1 MRDTLHDRITALK
14 VRGIQPRLDVV
25 MIGDNP
31 ASAIYVDMKQKAA
44 KTLGIDCVIHAWPK
58 TITEEEAVARVQ
70 ALNIPQSHG
79 ILVQLPV
86 PHHMDADN
94 LINAIDPKRDVDG
107 LTIANVGERIL
118 GYPSLLPCTPKGVMK
133 LIKSVRE
140 DLTGLH
146 AVVIGRSNLVGK
158 PIGQLLLQHDCSV
171 TQIHSKSENA
181 VPLIRQA
188 DILVVAIGRP
198 GHVKAEWIK
207 PGAIVID
214 VGITREESGI
224 KGDVD
229 FDNAQRVASAITP
242 VPGGVGP
249 MTVACLM
256 ENVVEAAEAS
266 N

>member
-1 MRDTLHDRITALK
+1 MRIAALNAQ
-14 VRGIQPRLDVV
+14 GIKPRLDVV
-25 MIGDNP
+25 LIGDSP
-31 ASAIYVDMKQKAA
+31 ASIIYVDMKRRAA
-44 KTLGIDCVIHAWPK
+44 HGLGIDCIIHAWPY
-58 TITEEEAVARVQ
+58 TMSEEEALDRIR
-70 ALNIPQSHG
+70 ALNVPETHG

-86 PHHMDADN
+86 PHHMDADK
-94 LINAIDPKRDVDG
+94 LMNAIDPARDVDG
-107 LTIANVGERIL
+107 LTTVNIGERIL
-118 GYPSLLPCTPKGVMK
+118 GYPALLPCTPKGVMK
-133 LIKSVRE
+133 LLRSIRE
-140 DLTGLH
+140 DLSGLH

-181 VPLIRQA
+181 VSLIKQA

-198 GHVKAEWIK
+198 NHVKADWIK

-214 VGITREESGI
+214 VGITREPDGI
-224 KGDVD
+224 IGDVD
-229 FDNAQRVASAITP
+229 FERAKYIASAITP

-266 N
+266 V

>member
-1 MRDTLHDRITALK
+1 MREELRDRIAMLK
-14 VRGIQPRLDVV
+14 NKHINPRLDVV

-31 ASAIYVDMKQKAA
+31 ASQIYVSMKQKAA
-44 KTLGIDCVIHAWPK
+44 KSLGIDCVIHALPK
-58 TITEEEAVARVQ
+58 TTTEEDALTKVK
-70 ALNIPQSHG
+70 ALNTPETHG
-79 ILVQLPV
+79 IIVQLPV
-86 PHHMDADN
+86 PHHIDADK
-94 LINAIDPKRDVDG
+94 LIEAIDPKRDVDG
-107 LTIANVGERIL
+107 LTTHNIGERIL
-118 GYPSLLPCTPKGVMK
+118 GYPALLPCTPKGVMK

-181 VPLIRQA
+181 VSLIKQA

-198 GHVKAEWIK
+198 LHVKADWIK

-214 VGITREESGI
+214 VGITREDGKI
-224 KGDVD
+224 LGDVD
-229 FDNAQRVASAITP
+229 FDNVQNVAGAITP

-256 ENVVEAAEAS
+256 ENVVEAAEAV
-266 N
+266 